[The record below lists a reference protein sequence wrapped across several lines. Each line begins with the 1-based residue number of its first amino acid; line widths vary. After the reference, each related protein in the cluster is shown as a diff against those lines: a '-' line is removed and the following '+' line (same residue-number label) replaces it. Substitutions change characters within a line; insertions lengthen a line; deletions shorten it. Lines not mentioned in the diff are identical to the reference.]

1 MARKKAYVNTFEKD
15 LSCYKSVVLLT
26 LLKSYLGKIFS
37 TYGRFQEH
45 TCHLAA
51 KHLRLPPLSFLHH
64 SCCCCCCCL
73 LPFAVTRQKLVAC
86 LAKCSP
92 VGSLSLALVLLERS
106 RCRQFLPRD
115 GHHVPSL
122 SSRSIRD
129 RRMKTIGAKEGVRTI
144 LEEHLYVHSV
154 FFIPFNTSTIVFAQI
169 VR

>member
-1 MARKKAYVNTFEKD
+1 MARKEAYVNTFEKD

-64 SCCCCCCCL
+64 SCCCCL

-129 RRMKTIGAKEGVRTI
+129 RRMKTIGAKGRSKNDSRRT
-144 LEEHLYVHSV
+144 S
-154 FFIPFNTSTIVFAQI
+154 FFPFNTSTIVFAQI
-169 VR
+169 LR